1 MIKQTSMTVI
11 GDFTKAFAMVLCVSF
26 LFLIVEFLM
35 MGENAL
41 ALFMIIDFIIPFS
54 ILINDYLK
62 SDRDKKTSQNNSA

>member
-1 MIKQTSMTVI
+1 
-11 GDFTKAFAMVLCVSF
+11 MVLCVSF

-41 ALFMIIDFIIPFS
+41 ALFMIVDFIIPFS

>member
-41 ALFMIIDFIIPFS
+41 ALFMIVDFIIPFS